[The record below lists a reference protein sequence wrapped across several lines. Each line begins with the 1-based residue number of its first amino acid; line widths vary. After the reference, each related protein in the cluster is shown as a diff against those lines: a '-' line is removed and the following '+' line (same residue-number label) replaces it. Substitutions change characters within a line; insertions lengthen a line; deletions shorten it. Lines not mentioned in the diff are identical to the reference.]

1 MISRMPH
8 ALVTT
13 SEHGLRDVVVLIL
26 QRDERQHRGDAVLGL
41 IDGLDSRVLSR
52 HMAPLLRMREVFPS
66 IVVDTISDG
75 LRPRA
80 VTD

>member
-1 MISRMPH
+1 MPH

-13 SEHGLRDVVVLIL
+13 SEHWLRDVVVLIL

-52 HMAPLLRMREVFPS
+52 HVSPLLRMREVFPS

-75 LRPRA
+75 LQPRA
-80 VTD
+80 AAD

>member
-1 MISRMPH
+1 MPH

-13 SEHGLRDVVVLIL
+13 SEHGLRVVVVVLIL

-52 HMAPLLRMREVFPS
+52 HVAPLLRMREVFPS

-75 LRPRA
+75 LQPRA
-80 VTD
+80 VAD